1 MRHPSIPT
9 QALLAAEAKTRSGA
23 AAATRPVV
31 LEAEAH
37 QSLVCAHRGVLRKVV
52 GHVKACDGIS
62 ITLHQGETLGIVGEI
77 RFRQVDLGRAI
88 LRLIS
93 SEGSIVFM
101 GHELQ
106 NLRFKEM
113 LPFRRDMQI
122 VFRTLTVRC
131 RRACRSPRSSRK
143 G

>member
-1 MRHPSIPT
+1 
-9 QALLAAEAKTRSGA
+9 
-23 AAATRPVV
+23 
-31 LEAEAH
+31 
-37 QSLVCAHRGVLRKVV
+37 
-52 GHVKACDGIS
+52 
-62 ITLHQGETLGIVGEI
+62 
-77 RFRQVDLGRAI
+77 

-101 GHELQ
+101 GSELQ

-122 VFRTLTVRC
+122 VFQDPTVRC